1 MKSHLFGLGSYLLGS
16 VGEVLAA
23 QTLGLDFG
31 PPKPI
36 FKACGAEHAY
46 NPSHRAESGRSL
58 KLSGQS
64 VRDSASKTE
73 VEVMEED
80 F

>member
-1 MKSHLFGLGSYLLGS
+1 MKLHLFGLGSYLLGS

-23 QTLGLDFG
+23 QKLGLDFG